1 MKTKICLIFAF
12 FALFSAFLC
21 PNCKKQAFAEEEY
34 QQPVMAIVID
44 DFGGYER
51 DGVNEM
57 LEINAPLTCAVI
69 PFVEHT
75 KEDSER
81 AIERGHEVI
90 LHMPMESHVR
100 LPESWYGPVYIKNY
114 DSIETACEKIDKC
127 LGELPMAKGANIHIG
142 SGVCRNKTLM
152 AGIIGHLSKKDI
164 YFCDSRTHPDTK
176 CEQAAN
182 MCHAPYL
189 YRDVFLE
196 PHGMKSYHTAVRFL
210 KECATI
216 AKEKGFSVAIGH
228 VGREGGR
235 QTAMAI
241 KNTLAEI
248 EAMGVKIVPL
258 SVISQMAKNKAV

>member
-1 MKTKICLIFAF
+1 MKTKIGLIFAF
-12 FALFSAFLC
+12 FALFSVFLC
-21 PNCKKQAFAEEEY
+21 PNCKKQVYAEEETK
-34 QQPVMAIVID
+34 QPVMAIVID

-51 DGVNEM
+51 DGVSEM
-57 LEINAPLTCAVI
+57 LEIDAPLTCAVI

-75 KEDSER
+75 KEDSEQ
-81 AIERGHEVI
+81 ASANGHEVI

-100 LPESWYGPVYIKNY
+100 LPESWYGPVYVKNY

-127 LGELPMAKGANIHIG
+127 LAELPMAKGANIHIG
-142 SGVCRNKTLM
+142 SGVCRNKDLM
-152 AGIIGHLSKKDI
+152 AGIIGHLKEKDI

-176 CEQAAN
+176 CEIAAK

-196 PHGMKSYHTAVRFL
+196 PHGMKSYQTAVRFL
-210 KECATI
+210 KEGAML
-216 AKEKGFSVAIGH
+216 AKEKGYSVAIGH
-228 VGREGGR
+228 VGKEGGH

-258 SVISQMAKNKAV
+258 STISQMVERSV